1 MEFLKNIFLFCFRL
15 FKKVSKKNLNL
26 IEDTRD
32 ITYKKLLD
40 QKIFNPTYII
50 RINILETKLK
60 KYSPFTLMTYSILLF
75 IIFIQLTKYLKKS
88 YNILKNI
95 SIKQIKEY
103 FILLVLKL
111 PKYKS
116 QLNKAK
122 RRFKK

>member
-32 ITYKKLLD
+32 ITYKQLLD

-75 IIFIQLTKYLKKS
+75 IIFIQLT
-88 YNILKNI
+88 
-95 SIKQIKEY
+95 
-103 FILLVLKL
+103 
-111 PKYKS
+111 
-116 QLNKAK
+116 
-122 RRFKK
+122 